1 MCTPSPPS
9 VLSTCR
15 LLLRLV
21 LLAVACSAPAAA
33 QAARQSSNAETEPNE
48 PNDFVEAQKIRI
60 ASRAYFSKVA
70 FDRFMPDA
78 DFVFFVQK
86 NPAAK
91 AGANQGAVEHYVKWM
106 LAARAQYLKEVTE
119 PCGLERSRGGAPH
132 VVFLLTSSGD

>member
-60 ASRAYFSKVA
+60 ASRAY
-70 FDRFMPDA
+70 FMPDA

>member
-33 QAARQSSNAETEPNE
+33 QAARQSSNAETE